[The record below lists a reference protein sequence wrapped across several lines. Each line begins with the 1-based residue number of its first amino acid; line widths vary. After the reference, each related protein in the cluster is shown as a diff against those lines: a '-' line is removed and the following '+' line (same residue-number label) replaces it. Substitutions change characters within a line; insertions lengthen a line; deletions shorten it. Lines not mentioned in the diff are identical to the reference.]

1 MLKNSR
7 DAGIDL
13 GQLPKDG
20 LWKYCH
26 IVIGA
31 GGSREKV
38 IWTNAQRRS
47 VRNRSPRENPFEA
60 GPMSRFA
67 LFAAAAMAVALNF
80 GPALAQQDYETGHAH
95 DVTDVRDPRT
105 LPAE

>member
-1 MLKNSR
+1 MLKIFR

-20 LWKYCH
+20 LWKYCR

-31 GGSREKV
+31 GGSRKKV

-47 VRNRSPRENPFEA
+47 VWNRSPRDNPFEA
-60 GPMSRFA
+60 GPMSRFT
-67 LFAAAAMAVALNF
+67 FISAAALATAMNF
-80 GPALAQQDYETGHAH
+80 GPTLAQENGEAHAH
-95 DVTDVRDPRT
+95 DVTDVWDPRT
-105 LPAE
+105 LAAE

>member
-20 LWKYCH
+20 LWKYCR

-31 GGSREKV
+31 AGSEKSDLDQCATTFRV
-38 IWTNAQRRS
+38 
-47 VRNRSPRENPFEA
+47 EPFT
-60 GPMSRFA
+60 S
-67 LFAAAAMAVALNF
+67 
-80 GPALAQQDYETGHAH
+80 
-95 DVTDVRDPRT
+95 
-105 LPAE
+105 